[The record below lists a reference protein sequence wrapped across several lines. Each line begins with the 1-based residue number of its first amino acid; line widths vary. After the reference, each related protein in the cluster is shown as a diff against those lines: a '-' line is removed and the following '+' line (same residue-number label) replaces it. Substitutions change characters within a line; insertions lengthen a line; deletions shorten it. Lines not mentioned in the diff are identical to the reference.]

1 MRRSWQVLGWKWGLR
16 IWVLTIDNGDAVGNF
31 IGCLP
36 LSSINHKK
44 MKQFFKFMFASAL
57 GLVLGIFLLFII
69 LGGIGAM
76 LGSKGEV
83 KVEENSVLHIKL
95 DNEIKERGIDK
106 PFDIDPSTF
115 KPKTSLG
122 LNEILASIEK
132 AATDDRIKGIYL
144 DMQGLPTGMAST
156 EEIRN
161 ALLKFKESGKW
172 IVSYSEMYSQKAY
185 YVASVADQIWLNPE
199 GLVEW
204 RGLGSQVVFLKN
216 MFEKLELEPQ
226 IIRYGKF
233 KSAVE
238 PLMLDKMSEANRLQT
253 MTYMDALWDQM
264 LEGVAASRG
273 KTAADLDS
281 MAQQATIRKA
291 EHAVEHGLVDAL
303 KYKDEVL
310 ADLRSRLSI
319 EKEDGKINFIAIGE
333 YKGAA
338 KPKEDAKSG
347 RDRVAVIYA
356 VGGIDTGEGDD
367 ESIGSETISNEIRKA
382 RLDDKV
388 KAIVLRINSGGGSAL
403 ASDVIWRETVLAK
416 EAKPF
421 VVSFGDVAASG
432 GYYIACAADTIVAQP
447 NTITGSIGVFGVL
460 FNAQKMLQNKFGITV
475 DTVKTNRFADLG
487 GPLRPLSEV
496 EREIIQESVNDIY
509 FDFIGKVAQGRGLT
523 TAEVDSIGQGRVWS
537 GKDALRIGLV
547 DVLGGLNDAVAI
559 AAKMAGLEDYRV
571 TELPEQKDAMEQI
584 IKDLT
589 GGGEEALLK
598 ARLGNYY
605 TYMRDVE
612 SMMNMRGVQARMPY
626 TIYID

>member
-1 MRRSWQVLGWKWGLR
+1 
-16 IWVLTIDNGDAVGNF
+16 
-31 IGCLP
+31 
-36 LSSINHKK
+36 

-95 DNEIKERGIDK
+95 DTEIKERGIDK

-144 DMQGLPTGMAST
+144 DVQGLPTGMAST

-185 YVASVADQIWLNPE
+185 YVASVADEVWLNPE

-273 KTAADLDS
+273 KTAVELDS
-281 MAQQATIRKA
+281 MAQHATIRKA

-319 EKEDGKINFIAIGE
+319 EKEDGKINFIALGE

-367 ESIGSETISNEIRKA
+367 ESIGSETISSEIRKA

-509 FDFIGKVAQGRGLT
+509 FDFIGKVGQGRGLT

-559 AAKMAGLEDYRV
+559 AARMAGLEDYRV

-598 ARLGNYY
+598 ARLGSYY
-605 TYMRDVE
+605 NYMRDVE